1 MADILLDAN
10 IARAIGR
17 ALQSHMGEMPAM
29 DSFHRALADILLTA
43 TDTEEAP
50 QDAELRRAISSQ
62 LDSTGGV
69 RHALISVSVRDGVV
83 ELRGTTPSE
92 HHRQSLL
99 AVAQNVPGVKTVH
112 DHLIWIDEATGT
124 FLPSPEDST
133 PG

>member
-17 ALQSHMGEMPAM
+17 ALQSQVGDMPAM

-43 TDTEEAP
+43 CDAEEMP
-50 QDAELRRAISSQ
+50 QDAEIRRAVSSQ
-62 LDSTGGV
+62 LDAKGGI
-69 RHALISVSVRDGVV
+69 RHALISVSVHDGVV

-92 HHRQSLL
+92 HHRQTLL
-99 AVAQNVPGVKTVH
+99 ALAQTVPGVKAVH
-112 DHLIWIDEATGT
+112 DHLIWMDEATGV
-124 FLPSPEDST
+124 FLPSPEDSS